1 MSFYNMCLLI
11 TKDKGIKFSITGHQT
26 DNIVNIG
33 TVAFINKKKAEIIE
47 MKFEFK
53 SQIILETCTWRNFN
67 DYHMIVEDK
76 AIMIIQKYQAD
87 KLLIIDIENNA
98 KKQQY
103 MKQRICST
111 YIMWIYKLKTT
122 FDYFIITQSKE
133 LINDDIVLIN
143 K

>member
-53 SQIILETCTWRNFN
+53 SQIILETCT
-67 DYHMIVEDK
+67 
-76 AIMIIQKYQAD
+76 
-87 KLLIIDIENNA
+87 
-98 KKQQY
+98 
-103 MKQRICST
+103 
-111 YIMWIYKLKTT
+111 
-122 FDYFIITQSKE
+122 
-133 LINDDIVLIN
+133 
-143 K
+143 